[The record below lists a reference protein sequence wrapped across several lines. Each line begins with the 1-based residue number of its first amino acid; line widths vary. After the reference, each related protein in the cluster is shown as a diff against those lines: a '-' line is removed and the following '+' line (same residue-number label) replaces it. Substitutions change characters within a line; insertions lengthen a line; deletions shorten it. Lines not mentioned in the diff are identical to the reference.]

1 MVWWKGRKEEK
12 GGGKIA
18 FVKTKFASR
27 AHQHDHFWSFLVCGK
42 CPKVWSRAHLWKKLG
57 EFPSYSFIT
66 FATMRLCHDT
76 SSATSPSVFRERECS
91 HLFLSHYIW
100 ESGSLKAQIWSLIGV
115 EYERLPMLPYSTLTY
130 PFDPTAAIRGG
141 VLHLCSRVYRHG
153 SASW

>member
-1 MVWWKGRKEEK
+1 MITFDVFWYVANVQRCDQEPTCGRSWE
-12 GGGKIA
+12 
-18 FVKTKFASR
+18 SS
-27 AHQHDHFWSFLVCGK
+27 Q
-42 CPKVWSRAHLWKKLG
+42 P
-57 EFPSYSFIT
+57 YSFIT
-66 FATMRLCHDT
+66 FATQCPCMDLHTIPIRIILDT

-153 SASW
+153 SAS